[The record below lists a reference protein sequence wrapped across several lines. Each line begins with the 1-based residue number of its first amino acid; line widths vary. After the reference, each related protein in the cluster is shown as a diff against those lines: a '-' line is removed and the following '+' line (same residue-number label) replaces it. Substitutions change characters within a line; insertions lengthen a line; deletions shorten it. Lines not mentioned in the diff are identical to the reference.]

1 MRNSD
6 FFFFSIKANAFLLE
20 TKHNI
25 YIHDWGVLVLVLVLV
40 KRGVSNMLCDFF
52 VWCFLLTIPLSLK
65 FQVCTS

>member
-1 MRNSD
+1 MSFYYYGNFTPKKLRARSL
-6 FFFFSIKANAFLLE
+6 ILIL
-20 TKHNI
+20 TLTLTLT
-25 YIHDWGVLVLVLVLV
+25 LVLVLVLV